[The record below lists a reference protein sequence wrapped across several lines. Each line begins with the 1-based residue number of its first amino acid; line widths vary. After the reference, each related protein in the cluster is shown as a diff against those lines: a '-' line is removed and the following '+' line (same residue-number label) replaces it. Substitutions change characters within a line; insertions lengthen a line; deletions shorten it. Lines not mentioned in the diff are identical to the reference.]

1 MGVVRKSKQK
11 KNLKGDS
18 AKERQQTVEKKYS
31 KWDKTWIGHLKKK
44 KNKKDKEGN
53 KMKNTLKA
61 RQCKKQ
67 K

>member
-1 MGVVRKSKQK
+1 LTKVDVAKMLKATTLRKDNELIK
-11 KNLKGDS
+11 KC
-18 AKERQQTVEKKYS
+18 S